1 MEGLSKTD
9 RGDSC
14 RSRVEKWKTK
24 KIVDMVFLQ
33 ADSRQLEDPNQVI
46 ILLGCEEE
54 FRITDEEA
62 VILLCKKLS
71 GNLKQIGEDMLSQI
85 KDRDNLMEDAMVFR
99 HYYLLELC
107 QFTIQR

>member
-1 MEGLSKTD
+1 
-9 RGDSC
+9 
-14 RSRVEKWKTK
+14 
-24 KIVDMVFLQ
+24 MVSLQ
-33 ADSRQLEDPNQVI
+33 ADIKQLEDLNQVTI
-46 ILLGCEEE
+46 MLGCEEE
-54 FRITDEEA
+54 FKITDEKA

-71 GNLKQIGEDMLSQI
+71 GNLKQIGEDILSQI